1 MGVSVIIDMK
11 TKGRIAKRPW
21 WTRRRMS
28 CPNCGAYAADQEDR
42 LGKPGATFKCGTCSE
57 QMSAVDFW
65 KLHNDK
71 YSYKYEEE
79 DPLEW

>member
-1 MGVSVIIDMK
+1 MVLDA
-11 TKGRIAKRPW
+11 TTRQA
-21 WTRRRMS
+21 TRRKPHTNRS
-28 CPNCGAYAADQEDR
+28 AEQADR

-65 KLHNDK
+65 KLHDDK